1 MSGNEATFA
10 EKQREANRIESQF
23 DTLKEMATSPD
34 STGLFNDDEIAG
46 MRAEMAE
53 LSSQYVQLTGLTLE

>member
-34 STGLFNDDEIAG
+34 STSLFNG
-46 MRAEMAE
+46 SRA
-53 LSSQYVQLTGLTLE
+53 LRWRV